1 MKKIILSKKT
11 YSTIEYIATGV
22 YLIVF
27 LLAFYFN
34 SSTFVWAA
42 ILTFLFWVF
51 IWTLIF
57 SDEKKI
63 KNKKV
68 TFNYLG
74 YLGIILVLHSI
85 YLLIIQF
92 NSEIPNIYGFE
103 INEKLFFINFLIS
116 LIVLSKSGFLDD

>member
-11 YSTIEYIATGV
+11 YNTIEHIATGV
-22 YLIVF
+22 YLIVI

-34 SSTFVWAA
+34 SSTFVWTA